1 MSANYSLTFSNSNYV
16 NNKKISNNV
25 VKSKIISTLKKAEK
39 VLTDEKFKKLQSD
52 LIINLKNNN
61 IVVANIKNNNY
72 KLDIIGGDIS
82 PNLSNKQNPYKKN
95 YNTLPPSKEL
105 TESKPSIKVPIV
117 QPIPHSNQKD
127 ELHSEI
133 NEITDSPVQSITHSD
148 TQSVTSDTVT
158 VKPIP
163 YSNQKDE
170 LHSEIDEITGSP
182 VQSITHSDTQ
192 SVTGT
197 AESNSENHT
206 QPVTSDTVTVK
217 PIPHSNQKDKL
228 HNDTDEI
235 TGSPVQSITPSDTES
250 IKSDTETDSPQI
262 IDHSPQ
268 VEKKK
273 TIVNHIKG
281 FFGFKGGNNNNDS
294 SESSTE
300 ESLSEDSSSEE
311 SLDTQTYFF
320 DEHESD
326 EESILDKMKDKKY
339 LNNLNVKDLR
349 SISKTN
355 NLILTKGGSY
365 LKKEQLVKQIQKK
378 FKNK

>member
-25 VKSKIISTLKKAEK
+25 LKSKIISTLKKAEK

-117 QPIPHSNQKD
+117 QPMPHSNQND
-127 ELHSEI
+127 ELHS
-133 NEITDSPVQSITHSD
+133 EITDSPVQSITHSD
-148 TQSVTSDTVT
+148 TQSVTGTVE
-158 VKPIP
+158 
-163 YSNQKDE
+163 SN
-170 LHSEIDEITGSP
+170 SEN
-182 VQSITHSDTQ
+182 HTQ
-192 SVTGT
+192 PVTGT
-197 AESNSENHT
+197 AVSNSENHT
-206 QPVTSDTVTVK
+206 QPVTSDTETIK
-217 PIPHSNQKDKL
+217 PIPYSYQKDEL

-235 TGSPVQSITPSDTES
+235 TGSSVQSITPSDTE
-250 IKSDTETDSPQI
+250 SDTETDSPQI

-281 FFGFKGGNNNNDS
+281 FFGLKGGNNNNDS

-300 ESLSEDSSSEE
+300 ESL
-311 SLDTQTYFF
+311 DTQTYFF
-320 DEHESD
+320 DENESD
-326 EESILDKMKDKKY
+326 EESILDKMKDTKY

-349 SISKTN
+349 NISKTN
-355 NLILTKGGSY
+355 NLVLTSGGSY
-365 LKKEQLVKQIQKK
+365 LKKKELVKQIQKK